1 MSWKSYCW
9 LGLICSALLGCSSE
23 NADTNSPII
32 FTQLKALFLGIH
44 ASERIDPRKVITRT
58 IIDQSSTPLILVDV
72 LNSDQV
78 ATMEAFPGNT
88 LFEVWLGADGST
100 VTTQNGLLVATRG
113 MGHDLMGADLGAVK
127 RALNASLQGS
137 HSKEYMRSFKYL
149 VQDNQEKILSFT
161 CTTVREDVE
170 TVVLF
175 DKAYET
181 RRIIENCQNNNE
193 HFQNAYWIE
202 TNGKMRKSIQ
212 WQGQNIDLI
221 LIEYLI

>member
-58 IIDQSSTPLILVDV
+58 MIDQSSTPLILVDV

-113 MGHDLMGADLGAVK
+113 TRWGAGQVFFPSRAPQGPHVK
-127 RALNASLQGS
+127 QNTPGQMEPQICLCQLNTLA
-137 HSKEYMRSFKYL
+137 FAAP
-149 VQDNQEKILSFT
+149 T
-161 CTTVREDVE
+161 
-170 TVVLF
+170 
-175 DKAYET
+175 
-181 RRIIENCQNNNE
+181 
-193 HFQNAYWIE
+193 
-202 TNGKMRKSIQ
+202 
-212 WQGQNIDLI
+212 
-221 LIEYLI
+221 